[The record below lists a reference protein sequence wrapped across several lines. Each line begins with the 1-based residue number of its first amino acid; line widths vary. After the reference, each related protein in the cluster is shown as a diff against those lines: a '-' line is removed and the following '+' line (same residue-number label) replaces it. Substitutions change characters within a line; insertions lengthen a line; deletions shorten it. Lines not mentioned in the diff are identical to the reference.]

1 MTFQGESAWPQAA
14 EWPAG
19 NVPGTATRQVQ
30 AASRSEGHC
39 PGAGNWVLTSFL
51 SGPNSGT
58 KMHNGMQFGE
68 SAGLCP
74 HIGELQTRVPVRQP

>member
-1 MTFQGESAWPQAA
+1 M
-14 EWPAG
+14 
-19 NVPGTATRQVQ
+19 
-30 AASRSEGHC
+30 
-39 PGAGNWVLTSFL
+39 LTSFL

-74 HIGELQTRVPVRQP
+74 HVGELQTRVPVRQP